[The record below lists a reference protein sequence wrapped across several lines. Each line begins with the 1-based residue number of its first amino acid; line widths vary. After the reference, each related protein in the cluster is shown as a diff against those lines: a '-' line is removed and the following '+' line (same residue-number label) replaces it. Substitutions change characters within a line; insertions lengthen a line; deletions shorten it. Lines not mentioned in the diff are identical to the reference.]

1 MLLGGRMLLLL
12 LLRMQLRKRRVD
24 AVGEPGP
31 TGLLLGPMGATRR
44 VLFVCVENAG
54 RSLMAEAIF
63 NADPPAGWTA
73 ASAGTQPAAS
83 PNPRVLEA
91 LREVGLSPPA
101 HPPQPLTPA
110 EMDGADLVV
119 TMGCLD
125 DASCPARLK
134 QRPLRDWGLPDPKRM
149 DAAGVRG
156 VRDEIA
162 RRIAALRAELTS
174 GGPRPGP
181 IGAH

>member
-1 MLLGGRMLLLL
+1 MLLGRRALLLL
-12 LLRMQLRKRRVD
+12 LLLQLRKRIVD
-24 AVGEPGP
+24 PDGEPGP
-31 TGLLLGPMGATRR
+31 TGLLLGPMGARRR

-73 ASAGTQPAAS
+73 ASAGTRPAAS

-91 LREVGLSPPA
+91 LHEAGLRPPG
-101 HPPQPLTPA
+101 HPPQPLTPTA
-110 EMDGADLVV
+110 VDEADLVV

-134 QRPLRDWGLPDPKRM
+134 QRPMRDWGLPDPKGM

-162 RRIAALRAELTS
+162 RRISALRTELATAR
-174 GGPRPGP
+174 GPL
-181 IGAH
+181 GAR